1 MRYSNRLH
9 HYRKLNHLKQRH
21 VAHLLGIRNHS
32 LISRWENGSGLPDLQ
47 NALKLSKIYSVQLDE
62 LFGDLKETLSL
73 NQANDEIVDLLFNS
87 D

>member
-1 MRYSNRLH
+1 MRYSNRLR

-21 VAHLLGIRNHS
+21 VAHLLGIKNHS
-32 LISRWENGSGLPDLQ
+32 LVSRWENGSSLPDLQ

-62 LFGDLKETLSL
+62 LFVDLKKSLSL
-73 NQANDEIVDLLFNS
+73 NQANDEIVDLMFEL